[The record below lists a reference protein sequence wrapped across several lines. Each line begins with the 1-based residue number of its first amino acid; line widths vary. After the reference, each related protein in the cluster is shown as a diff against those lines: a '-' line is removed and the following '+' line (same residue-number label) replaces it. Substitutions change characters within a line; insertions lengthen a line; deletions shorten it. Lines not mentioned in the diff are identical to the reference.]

1 MKKDFKT
8 IKNLILLIASALTLV
23 AVTFAWYSIS
33 KNVGGFTINSNVSGS
48 TIAVN
53 YFESTDNGS
62 TYKELK
68 GDLDMNE
75 MIDGKIAKYRMDIK
89 TFNDFL
95 VKIVMSF
102 EGLTGSNAAADHVYF
117 NYRLETKDGDVLSH
131 GENLKM
137 SDYASNSVFA
147 QDVSLYQKNGT
158 NDFKLYYELYL
169 VTNGD
174 DISGKASLGEVK
186 LAGQQIS

>member
-33 KNVGGFTINSNVSGS
+33 KNVGGFVINSNVSGS
-48 TIAVN
+48 TIAVK
-53 YFESTDNGS
+53 YYESTDNGA

-68 GDLDMNE
+68 GDLNMSE
-75 MIDGKIAKYRMDIK
+75 MIDGKVAKYRMDIR
-89 TFNDFL
+89 TFNDTL
-95 VKIVMSF
+95 IKIIMSF
-102 EGLTGSNAAADHVYF
+102 DGLSGSNAAVSHVYF
-117 NYRLETKDGDVLSH
+117 DYRLETKDGEMLSH
-131 GENLKM
+131 GEGLRM
-137 SDYASNSVFA
+137 SDYTSSSVFA
-147 QDVSLYQKNGT
+147 QDVSLYQKNGI
-158 NDFKLYYELYL
+158 NDFKLYYDVYL

-174 DISGKASLGEVK
+174 DISGSVSLGEVK

>member
-33 KNVGGFTINSNVSGS
+33 KNVGGFIINSNVTGS

-53 YFESTDNGS
+53 YLESTDNGS

-68 GDLDMNE
+68 GDLNMNE

-89 TFNDFL
+89 TFNDAL

-102 EGLTGSNAAADHVYF
+102 DGLSGSNAAASHVYF
-117 NYRLETKDGDVLSH
+117 DYKLETKNGDVLSH
-131 GENLKM
+131 GEGLKM
-137 SDYASNSVFA
+137 SDYVSDSVFA
-147 QDVSLYQKNGT
+147 QDVSLYQKNGV
-158 NDFKLYYELYL
+158 NDFKLYYDVYL